1 MQDDKRKVREYK
13 VLLGAISVFAGLFS
27 FYFIAE
33 SSYGIL
39 RGLFFGF
46 LVSLLYPVFAALSVK
61 SIFLLFK
68 FALIWD
74 KNYRWIDEHQ
84 ILVGA
89 FWPIALPISLAIS
102 LYALI
107 INRLFRE
114 HWTYSLSYRNIET
127 ENIEAKAGMCAL
139 VINILVRKSG
149 EGCTTKIYNI
159 VAYHKF
165 PVLVIF
171 LI

>member
-1 MQDDKRKVREYK
+1 MQNDKGKVREYK
-13 VLLGAISVFAGLFS
+13 VLLGAISFFAGLFS

-39 RGLFFGF
+39 KGVFFGC

-74 KNYRWIDEHQ
+74 KNYRWIIEYR

-89 FWPIALPISLAIS
+89 FWPITLPFALVIAFYSA
-102 LYALI
+102 I

-114 HWTYSLSYRNIET
+114 H
-127 ENIEAKAGMCAL
+127 
-139 VINILVRKSG
+139 
-149 EGCTTKIYNI
+149 
-159 VAYHKF
+159 
-165 PVLVIF
+165 
-171 LI
+171 

>member
-1 MQDDKRKVREYK
+1 MTSAILVNLYGFKYYEPELIDLKSMENDKGKVREYK
-13 VLLGAISVFAGLFS
+13 VLLGAISFFAGLFSFYFILGAISFFAGLFS

-46 LVSLLYPVFAALSVK
+46 LVSLLYPVFAALTVK

-74 KNYRWIDEHQ
+74 KNYRWINEYQ

-114 HWTYSLSYRNIET
+114 H
-127 ENIEAKAGMCAL
+127 
-139 VINILVRKSG
+139 
-149 EGCTTKIYNI
+149 
-159 VAYHKF
+159 
-165 PVLVIF
+165 
-171 LI
+171 

>member
-1 MQDDKRKVREYK
+1 MQNDKGKVREYK

-33 SSYGIL
+33 SSYGIF
-39 RGLFFGF
+39 RGIFFGF
-46 LVSLLYPVFAALSVK
+46 LVSLLYPVFAALTVK
-61 SIFLLFK
+61 SIFALFK

-74 KNYRWIDEHQ
+74 KNYRWINEYQ

-89 FWPIALPISLAIS
+89 FWLLAMPISLAIS

-114 HWTYSLSYRNIET
+114 H
-127 ENIEAKAGMCAL
+127 
-139 VINILVRKSG
+139 
-149 EGCTTKIYNI
+149 
-159 VAYHKF
+159 
-165 PVLVIF
+165 
-171 LI
+171 